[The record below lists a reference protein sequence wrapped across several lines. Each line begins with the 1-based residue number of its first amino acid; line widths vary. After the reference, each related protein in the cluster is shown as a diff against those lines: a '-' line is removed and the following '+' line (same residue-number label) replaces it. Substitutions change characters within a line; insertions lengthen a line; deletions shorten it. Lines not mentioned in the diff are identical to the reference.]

1 MLFVFVMLVVLAMLL
16 FFVVLFVVFMVL
28 MVHLC
33 DKTTLLENRHVAED
47 QKHREK
53 RIVVVVVVKT
63 VPALDELYPHD
74 IGWRE

>member
-1 MLFVFVMLVVLAMLL
+1 
-16 FFVVLFVVFMVL
+16 VVFMVL